1 MCIWY
6 TDYERKSKNKNT
18 FMIHALINRF
28 LRHRHF
34 WRHATFDELS
44 QIYISSFFRMM
55 AFSLVGIFIPLFLYD
70 LDYSLG
76 AIFGFYIAY
85 FVARSVI
92 HLPAGLLVARIG
104 PKHTMI
110 ASFLLQ
116 LVSSLSFLTLADFSW
131 PLWLVALIFA
141 AASCLFFTAY
151 HVDFSKVKHSEHGGK
166 EMGFASIVQRIG
178 GAIGP
183 VVGGVV
189 ATVFGPQYIFLA
201 MILLLLIA
209 LGPLLTS
216 PEPVRVHQ
224 KIRFRNI
231 RLRSIVRDLVSYTGL
246 TISHQLSISL
256 WPLYLGIFALGA
268 NAYLKLGGLSS
279 VGFIVSI
286 FTAYAIGKIVDRR
299 RGRSLLRISAMSDV
313 FIQAVKPFVNTL
325 PFAFVVNTAGESSA
339 VAMRISYQ
347 KGMYDAADDQ
357 PGNRIVYISLM
368 ETVGSVAKAIIWV
381 GLLWIGYSVSFEIAI
396 IVGFMLAALSNF
408 LTVSERFKGL

>member
-1 MCIWY
+1 
-6 TDYERKSKNKNT
+6 
-18 FMIHALINRF
+18 MIQALINRF

-70 LDYSLG
+70 LNYSLG
-76 AIFGFYIAY
+76 AIFGFYVAY
-85 FVARSVI
+85 FAARSLT

-104 PKHTMI
+104 PKHSMI
-110 ASFLLQ
+110 VSFLLQ
-116 LVSSLSFLTLADFSW
+116 LVSSVIFLTLPDFAW
-131 PLWLVALIFA
+131 PLWVVALIFA
-141 AASCLFFTAY
+141 AANSLFFTAY

-183 VVGGVV
+183 VIGGVL

-216 PEPVRVHQ
+216 PEPIRVRQ

-231 RLRSIVRDLVSYTGL
+231 RLRSITRDLVSFTGL
-246 TISHQLSISL
+246 TISHQLSVSL

-268 NAYLKLGGLSS
+268 NAYLKLGALSS
-279 VGFIVSI
+279 VGFVVSI
-286 FTAYAIGKIVDRR
+286 FTAYAIGKIVDKK

-313 FIQAVKPFVNTL
+313 FIQLVKPFVNTL
-325 PFAFVVNTAGESSA
+325 PFAFVVNTAGDSTA
-339 VAMRISYQ
+339 VAMRISFQ

-357 PGNRIVYISLM
+357 PGNRIVYITLL
-368 ETVGSVAKAIIWV
+368 ETAGSVVKTIIWV
-381 GLLWIGYSVSFEIAI
+381 ALLLVGYAVSFEIAI
-396 IVGFMLAALSNF
+396 IVGFVVAALSNF